1 VSLEV
6 VKLGQMPLEVH
17 AEDQYAIIPA
27 EMTLAALDASLPSNL
42 HFRAPNLELGVG
54 DWVLSGGVGLLE
66 AAPVRKD
73 VLGLSYRSNEGVIE
87 AGGRVV
93 KNVSGYDL
101 VRLIV
106 GSDPAL
112 AHAITLETITVRLR
126 PRPVIAEREVER
138 PEDQL
143 PFTFAELAALGAAY
157 GIAYRLSSTEP
168 WRVRGVWYGAAKGW
182 GTSVMTPIP
191 ANVILCDATGAFP
204 RAVPERSSLEKQIL
218 AAL

>member
-1 VSLEV
+1 
-6 VKLGQMPLEVH
+6 MPVEIH
-17 AEDQYAIIPA
+17 AEDQYAIVPA
-27 EMTLAALDASLPSNL
+27 GMTLAALDAALPTNL
-42 HFRAPNLELGVG
+42 HHRAPNLEMPLG
-54 DWVLSGGVGLLE
+54 DWVLSGGLGLLE

-73 VLGLSYRSNEGVIE
+73 LLGLSYRSGEHLVE
-87 AGGRVV
+87 VGGRVV

-112 AHAITLETITVRLR
+112 ERAIPLETLTVRLR

-143 PFTFAELAALGAAY
+143 PFTFAELAALGAMY
-157 GIAYRLSSTEP
+157 GLAYRTSESGP
-168 WRVRGVWYGAAKGW
+168 WRVRGVWHGAARGW
-182 GTSVMTPIP
+182 GTAVTAAVPSNAV
-191 ANVILCDATGAFP
+191 LRDAKGAFP
-204 RAVPERSSLEKQIL
+204 RAVPERSAFETRIV